1 MKHRLLRV
9 NELLKRELSALLLR
23 DVDFGEVLVTVNQV
37 DVTPDLKNAHV
48 FISILGAKGRKEV
61 LPKLEANRATL
72 QADLSKHVVLKYTP
86 HLVFHLDDSI
96 ERGDRV
102 LEILQEIEPPA
113 APGGFMTAA
122 TAAPSLANSTFAE
135 IAAVL
140 REHES
145 FVVLSH
151 VRPDGDALGSQI
163 AMGLALRQLGKK
175 VKVWNEEGLL
185 EKFTFLPGGELVS
198 LPPDQPED
206 FDVVLALDTATR
218 QRLGDKV
225 LAAIGQAKV
234 WINIDHHP
242 SNPRYGDLVHIDPI
256 APATGQILFELLES
270 QDLPLDQAIAENLFA
285 AISTDTG
292 SFQYPNTTDRTFEI
306 AAAILRCGIKVGEL
320 SQQLYESY
328 PRRRI
333 ELLRV
338 LLDRMR
344 FDAGGKVAT
353 FSLPLA
359 TADELGVI
367 PEDNEGLIDHLR
379 AIEGVVVAGFFEELE
394 GGKVRVSMRSKDE
407 RADVCAICQS
417 FKGGGHKL
425 AAGARVP
432 GGLNEVAERVIA
444 AAVAAVESL

>member
-1 MKHRLLRV
+1 M
-9 NELLKRELSALLLR
+9 N
-23 DVDFGEVLVTVNQV
+23 T
-37 DVTPDLKNAHV
+37 
-48 FISILGAKGRKEV
+48 
-61 LPKLEANRATL
+61 
-72 QADLSKHVVLKYTP
+72 AD
-86 HLVFHLDDSI
+86 
-96 ERGDRV
+96 
-102 LEILQEIEPPA
+102 A
-113 APGGFMTAA
+113 APPKTNQ
-122 TAAPSLANSTFAE
+122 TNSTFAE

-163 AMGLALRQLGKK
+163 AMGLALQKLGKK
-175 VKVWNEEGLL
+175 IKVWNEEGLL
-185 EKFTFLPGGELVS
+185 EKFSFLPGGELVS
-198 LPPDQPED
+198 FPPNEPEN

-218 QRLGDKV
+218 QRLGDNV
-225 LAAIGQAKV
+225 LAAVGSAKV

-256 APATGQILFELLES
+256 APATGQILFELLQS
-270 QDLPLDQAIAENLFA
+270 QDLPLDESIAENLFA

-292 SFQYPNTTDRTFEI
+292 SFQYQNTTARTFEI
-306 AAAILRCGIKVGEL
+306 AADILRCGIKVGAL
-320 SQQLYESY
+320 SQKLYESY

-344 FDAGGKVAT
+344 FDADGKVAS

-359 TADELGVI
+359 TANELGVI

-379 AIEGVVVAGFFEELE
+379 AIQGVIIAIFFEELE
-394 GGKVRVSMRSKDE
+394 DSKVRVSMRSKDE
-407 RADVCAICQS
+407 RADVCAICVS

-432 GGLNEVAERVIA
+432 GALDDVAKRVTE
-444 AAVAAVESL
+444 AAVEAVKAL